1 MTPVAQGGAG
11 TMYYH
16 TGGYHTNYTG
26 FNQFYNGAMG
36 SDHNGTAVY
45 NCYNPAG
52 IPSKLG
58 VCFKQ
63 F

>member
-1 MTPVAQGGAG
+1 MTPVAQGGTVYG
-11 TMYYH
+11 I
-16 TGGYHTNYTG
+16 GYVYTG

-45 NCYNPAG
+45 NYYNPAG